1 MAVWN
6 VIDHQE
12 TGSGGDASYSK
23 SSIGTSYD
31 HLYFTASTRIS
42 TSAIYTTQYIEFNSD
57 TGTNYTIKALY
68 AIGGTVYA
76 GSSNSGNNINYV
88 YAPSATADADIFGSL
103 EVWIPNY
110 ANTDNYKQA
119 LCTWGFANGSAANNI
134 LGSTGGLWMST
145 AAIDTF
151 KLAAGSGTFDEYST
165 YTLYGINGAA

>member
-23 SSIGTSYD
+23 SSIGSSYD
-31 HLYFTASTRIS
+31 HLYFTANARIS
-42 TSAIYTTQYIEFNSD
+42 TSAIYTTAYLEFNSD

-88 YAPSATADADIFGSL
+88 YASSATASSDVFGSI
-103 EVWIPNY
+103 EVWIPYY
-110 ANTDNYKQA
+110 ANTTNYKQVHV
-119 LCTWGFANGSAANNI
+119 TWGFSNDSAGDNI